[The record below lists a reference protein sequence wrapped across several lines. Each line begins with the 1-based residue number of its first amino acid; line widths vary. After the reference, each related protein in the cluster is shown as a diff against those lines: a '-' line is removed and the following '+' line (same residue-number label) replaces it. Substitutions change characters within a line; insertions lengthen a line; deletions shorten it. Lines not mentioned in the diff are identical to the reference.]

1 MLVSL
6 YDVLAVTSSMLKNSV
21 KFEVL
26 LLNSGY
32 APKISNSNNA
42 FKDFLAISD
51 TLTMIATLIGS
62 LG

>member
-6 YDVLAVTSSMLKNSV
+6 YDVLAVTSSMLKTSV

-32 APKISNSNNA
+32 VPKISNSNNA
-42 FKDFLAISD
+42 FKDFLAIFV
-51 TLTMIATLIGS
+51 TFTMIN
-62 LG
+62 